1 MTIASK
7 IINTLN
13 TRLAQLSP
21 LPPVAW
27 PNVPF
32 TPETGTLWIRADI
45 LPADAQLETLQY
57 SEEHIGI
64 YQVSVFAPLD
74 KGTGAAM
81 NQADSIADH
90 FAAQRDLSGLRI
102 RSISVGQPIRE
113 ESWLMVPVS
122 IEYRVHHTR

>member
-1 MTIASK
+1 MTIAST

-32 TPETGTLWIRADI
+32 TPSIGTLWLRADL
-45 LPADAQLETLQY
+45 LPADSALETIQG
-57 SEEHIGI
+57 SEEHVGV
-64 YQVSVFAPLD
+64 YQVSVFAPLGR
-74 KGTGAAM
+74 GTGSAM
-81 NQADSIADH
+81 VQADAVADH
-90 FAAQRDLSGLRI
+90 FAADRDLSGLRI

-113 ESWLMVPVS
+113 ESWLVVPVS
-122 IEYRVHHTR
+122 IEYRVHYTR